1 MSDPIKSTIPEQN
14 VHYIMA
20 NIQVPMMRRP
30 NGTFDSLSDHTT
42 ISFEIIDYLPSKS
55 DYRVDNQYIKQKLNE
70 LFPEPPIV
78 LRKPAFETSH
88 TIALDEIES
97 PLHEEEIET
106 IMEQVVEPIV
116 EKEMVDT
123 AASTMRKL
131 GETLLTKKANKKSKK
146 EIKERSP
153 SPDFKIKS

>member
-106 IMEQVVEPIV
+106 ISEQEIEPIV
-116 EKEMVDT
+116 VDT

-131 GETLLTKKANKKSKK
+131 GETLLTKKTKKKSKK

-153 SPDFKIKS
+153 SPDYKIKS